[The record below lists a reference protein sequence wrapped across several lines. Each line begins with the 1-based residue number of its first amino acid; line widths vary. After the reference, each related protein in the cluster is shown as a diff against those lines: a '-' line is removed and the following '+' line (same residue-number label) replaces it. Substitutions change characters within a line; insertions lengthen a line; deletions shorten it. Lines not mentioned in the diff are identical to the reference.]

1 MKKQHNT
8 KTLVVVYIILVVFM
22 VMVGLMGIVGLLRAK
37 DNPDDFARIL
47 YSNIIAFVIAII
59 GSIVIVIYMSCY
71 IEKKLD
77 GITKLSDRM
86 SNFDLTKDIEPTGD
100 DAFGKALKSVNEAQ
114 FRLREVIEK
123 LQSDSENTEESSKDI
138 ADAVRK
144 AQERL
149 ELINVSIMDYQ
160 NKIKEKPEM
169 DKEDKEILIKIRE
182 LGAQIGATS
191 QFLEQ
196 VVIAADFQQEVSEN
210 YVTQLKRF
218 KL

>member
-59 GSIVIVIYMSCY
+59 GSIVIVIYMSSY

-123 LQSDSENTEESSKDI
+123 LQSDSENTRSTADNLMGEGGESNENKS
-138 ADAVRK
+138 
-144 AQERL
+144 
-149 ELINVSIMDYQ
+149 SISIQ
-160 NKIKEKPEM
+160 SVPE
-169 DKEDKEILIKIRE
+169 DNSDTIYNL
-182 LGAQIGATS
+182 LFS
-191 QFLEQ
+191 QK
-196 VVIAADFQQEVSEN
+196 VV
-210 YVTQLKRF
+210 
-218 KL
+218 

>member
-1 MKKQHNT
+1 M
-8 KTLVVVYIILVVFM
+8 
-22 VMVGLMGIVGLLRAK
+22 
-37 DNPDDFARIL
+37 
-47 YSNIIAFVIAII
+47 
-59 GSIVIVIYMSCY
+59 
-71 IEKKLD
+71 
-77 GITKLSDRM
+77 
-86 SNFDLTKDIEPTGD
+86 
-100 DAFGKALKSVNEAQ
+100 
-114 FRLREVIEK
+114 IEK

>member
-1 MKKQHNT
+1 M
-8 KTLVVVYIILVVFM
+8 
-22 VMVGLMGIVGLLRAK
+22 
-37 DNPDDFARIL
+37 
-47 YSNIIAFVIAII
+47 
-59 GSIVIVIYMSCY
+59 
-71 IEKKLD
+71 
-77 GITKLSDRM
+77 
-86 SNFDLTKDIEPTGD
+86 
-100 DAFGKALKSVNEAQ
+100 
-114 FRLREVIEK
+114 IEK

-182 LGAQIGATS
+182 LAAEIGATS

>member
-1 MKKQHNT
+1 
-8 KTLVVVYIILVVFM
+8 
-22 VMVGLMGIVGLLRAK
+22 
-37 DNPDDFARIL
+37 
-47 YSNIIAFVIAII
+47 
-59 GSIVIVIYMSCY
+59 
-71 IEKKLD
+71 
-77 GITKLSDRM
+77 
-86 SNFDLTKDIEPTGD
+86 
-100 DAFGKALKSVNEAQ
+100 
-114 FRLREVIEK
+114 
-123 LQSDSENTEESSKDI
+123 
-138 ADAVRK
+138 
-144 AQERL
+144 
-149 ELINVSIMDYQ
+149 MDYQ

>member
-22 VMVGLMGIVGLLRAK
+22 VMVGVMGIVGLLRAK
-37 DNPDDFARIL
+37 DNPDDFTRIL
-47 YSNIIAFVIAII
+47 YSNIIAFGVAII
-59 GSIVIVIYMSCY
+59 GSIVIVIYMSSY

-77 GITKLSDRM
+77 GIMKLSERM

-100 DAFGKALKSVNEAQ
+100 DAFGKALMSVNEAQ

-123 LQSDSENTEESSKDI
+123 LQSDSENTEESSRDI

-160 NKIKEKPEM
+160 NKIKEKPEK

-182 LGAQIGATS
+182 LGAEIGATS

-196 VVIAADFQQEVSEN
+196 VVIAADYQQEVSEN

>member
-1 MKKQHNT
+1 MISQK
-8 KTLVVVYIILVVFM
+8 
-22 VMVGLMGIVGLLRAK
+22 
-37 DNPDDFARIL
+37 
-47 YSNIIAFVIAII
+47 
-59 GSIVIVIYMSCY
+59 
-71 IEKKLD
+71 
-77 GITKLSDRM
+77 
-86 SNFDLTKDIEPTGD
+86 IEPTGD

-196 VVIAADFQQEVSEN
+196 VVIAADYQQEVSEN